1 MRSRLLQ
8 GLRALDLTT
17 ELAWDCGRILAS
29 YGVEVLRLD
38 TPDGAAACTDEQGD
52 GAVAWRIAHAD
63 KQCSVLDYGSP
74 EGYETLQ
81 ALLADADFL
90 LESFTPAEAAELG
103 LEPAAVRAR
112 HPHLVQVSISAFGRI
127 GPRAGWRGGELVAAA
142 MSGIVS
148 TGGDADRPPVRE
160 PCRAH
165 FFHACAAGAL
175 GALIAHHERRR
186 SGRGQ
191 WVDISAQETGTNR
204 NTTWLIAHQFDQR
217 AVQRAGAN
225 FGATRGIWRVR
236 DGFVAFAL
244 MGGKFGGP
252 ANKALSDWMD
262 ELGYDNPI
270 RDVDWDRFMVQD
282 VTDAMRAE
290 WIPKLDAFFAD
301 RTRTEF
307 ATEGRQRGI
316 TATPLSEPAE
326 TLADPQLQARGLFDA
341 AQRLGGVPLRLP
353 GYYLRTGC
361 DEEMPL
367 RVPDRPGVDPL
378 PAPRIAGAAGWRA
391 AAAGGRAGHVSG
403 GDGATD
409 APRDPPALPLAGI
422 RLLDFSWAIVG
433 GTTAKYLGDF
443 GAEVVKIESRKRIG
457 LERLSNTSRVS
468 KPGNLDDKPWFAHVN
483 SSKQSFCLNLSD
495 VRSRPIIEGL
505 VGWADVV
512 LENFSPGTMD
522 KLGLSFEAMR
532 RIKPSIILASG
543 SVFGQTGPQ
552 RHYWGVDSTG
562 AAASSRMFM
571 TGWAD
576 RGPVLPSAPYGDCML
591 PCFLAAGLLA
601 ALDRRERTGEGC
613 HIDGSMF
620 EVLVQQMLPEIVAQQ
635 RAQSAAGS
643 AVHARRRGNRE
654 PLLAPHGVYPCLGSE
669 RWIAIE
675 VACDADW
682 AALRRALGEPP
693 ALTDAR
699 FATHAGRLA
708 SQDALDVALGECT
721 RSLDAYLLMER
732 AQSQGVA
739 AGVVQFAADTLERDP
754 QLRARGFVQRVD
766 HPLLGAFEH
775 LASPIWL
782 SRTPQQVRPAPRLGE
797 HTRALGSRLL
807 GLAPEALDELERAQV
822 LY

>member
-1 MRSRLLQ
+1 MRSRLLN
-8 GLRALDLTT
+8 GLRAVDLTG

-29 YGVEVLRLD
+29 YGVEVLRID
-38 TPDGAAACTDEQGD
+38 TPAAAAACTDASGEGS
-52 GAVAWRIAHAD
+52 VAWRIGQAD
-63 KQCSVLDYGSP
+63 KLCSVLDYTASP
-74 EGYETLQ
+74 GREALD

-90 LESFTPAEAAELG
+90 IESFPPSEAERLG
-103 LEPAAVRAR
+103 LQPEALRVR

-127 GPRAGWRGGELVAAA
+127 GPRAGWRGGELVAAS

-175 GALIAHHERRR
+175 GALIAHHERRS
-186 SGRGQ
+186 SGLGQ

-204 NTTWLIAHQFDQR
+204 NTTWIIAHQFDQR

-236 DGFVAFAL
+236 DGYVAFAL

-270 RDVDWDRFMVQD
+270 RDVDWDKFMVQD
-282 VTDAMRAE
+282 VTDAMRAV

-301 RTRTEF
+301 RTRAEF
-307 ATEGRQRGI
+307 ATEGRRRGI

-326 TLADPQLQARGLFDA
+326 TLDDPQLQARGLYGA
-341 AQRLGGVPLRLP
+341 ARTLGGAALRLP
-353 GYYLRTGC
+353 EYYVRTGSD
-361 DEEMPL
+361 DESPMRLPA
-367 RVPDRPGVDPL
+367 RPGADPL
-378 PAPRIAGAAGWRA
+378 PAPRPAPRRSHATGGAPAAGAR
-391 AAAGGRAGHVSG
+391 
-403 GDGATD
+403 
-409 APRDPPALPLAGI
+409 ALPLAGVK
-422 RLLDFSWAIVG
+422 LLDFSWAIVG
-433 GTTAKYLGDF
+433 GTTAKYFGDF

-468 KPGNLDDKPWFAHVN
+468 KSGNLDDKPWFAHVN
-483 SSKQSFCLNLSD
+483 ASKKSFCLNLAD
-495 VRSRPIIEGL
+495 PRSRPLIEKL
-505 VGWADVV
+505 VAWADVV
-512 LENFSPGTMD
+512 LENFSPGTME
-522 KLGLSFEAMR
+522 KLGLGYEAMR

-562 AAASSRMFM
+562 AAAASRMFM
-571 TGWAD
+571 TGWPD

-591 PCFLAAGLLA
+591 PCFLASGLLA
-601 ALDRRERTGEGC
+601 ALDRRERTGQGC

-635 RAQSAAGS
+635 QAQAAAAPGVRVP
-643 AVHARRRGNRE
+643 ALRRGNRE
-654 PLLAPHGVYPCLGSE
+654 PGFAPHGVYPCAGQE
-669 RWIAIE
+669 RWIAFE
-675 VACDADW
+675 VAGDDEW
-682 AALRRALGEPP
+682 RALCRALGDPP
-693 ALTDAR
+693 ALLQPR
-699 FATHAGRLA
+699 FATHAQRIA
-708 SQDALDVALGECT
+708 DQDALDAAIAGCT
-721 RSLDAYLLMER
+721 RSQDAYALMER
-732 AQSQGVA
+732 AQSLAVA

-754 QLRARGFVQRVD
+754 QLRARGFMQTVD

-775 LASPIWL
+775 QASPIWL
-782 SRTPQQVRPAPRLGE
+782 SRTPQQLRPAPRFGE
-797 HTRALGSRLL
+797 HTRALCGSLL
-807 GLAPEALDELERAQV
+807 GLDAAAIDELERSQV
-822 LY
+822 LF